1 METKLGELLEA
12 APALLVAAEAASL
25 ESEGAV
31 GVRGD
36 VGAFVARRGQER
48 GRVRGTD
55 DGG

>member
-12 APALLVAAEAASL
+12 ASALLVAAEAASL